1 MIRPDAE
8 YRRSTARTPN
18 VNASNDRSSSCSV
31 PPAPP
36 ASPASPVCL
45 APSASPAPPACSDAA
60 AWALFL
66 DFDGT
71 LIDLAATPDA
81 VVIPPRLR
89 PVLAACAGAFG
100 GAVALVSGRPIA
112 ALDALLDPLRLP
124 AAGLHGLERRL
135 PDGTVEHAARRGPGL
150 RGLRAR
156 LEALV
161 REDGRLLLEDK
172 GSSLALHFRRAP
184 ERERALRALVTDAAP
199 RHDGYRILHGKMVVE
214 VKSAHANKGDAI
226 VRYLEA
232 PPFAG
237 RRPVFAGDDVTDED
251 GFDAVNRL
259 GGISVKVGAG
269 ETRAACR
276 APDTD
281 ALLDWLA
288 AVAGVDGTA
297 RAPMTAGAPATAGGS
312 DRIDHDAAVGVE
324 GARATAGAITT
335 AGGTPAV
342 PGHLDSRFRGNDGG
356 GGRNDGRRWRE

>member
-1 MIRPDAE
+1 MIRPNAE
-8 YRRSTARTPN
+8 HRRSTARAPERERLHRPIVIGLRAPCAAGVPRRRGAGALPRHPPPN
-18 VNASNDRSSSCSV
+18 VNASTDRSPSG
-31 PPAPP
+31 
-36 ASPASPVCL
+36 
-45 APSASPAPPACSDAA
+45 SASPAPPACPGAA

-71 LIDLAATPDA
+71 LTDLAATPDA
-81 VVIPPRLR
+81 VVVTPRLR
-89 PVLAACAGAFG
+89 SVLAACAEALD

-135 PDGTVEHAARRGPGL
+135 PDGAVEHAAPAHHGPGL
-150 RGLRAR
+150 SGLRAR

-172 GSSLALHFRRAP
+172 EASLALHFRRAP
-184 ERERALRALVTDAAP
+184 ERERALRALVADAAP
-199 RHDGYRILHGKMVVE
+199 RHDGYEILHGKMVVE
-214 VKSAHANKGDAI
+214 VKPAHANKGDAI
-226 VRYLEA
+226 ARYLET

-269 ETRAACR
+269 ESRAACR
-276 APDTD
+276 VPDAD

-288 AVAGVDGTA
+288 TIADV
-297 RAPMTAGAPATAGGS
+297 R
-312 DRIDHDAAVGVE
+312 
-324 GARATAGAITT
+324 
-335 AGGTPAV
+335 
-342 PGHLDSRFRGNDGG
+342 
-356 GGRNDGRRWRE
+356 GRR

>member
-1 MIRPDAE
+1 M
-8 YRRSTARTPN
+8 
-18 VNASNDRSSSCSV
+18 NASTDRSSSGSV

-36 ASPASPVCL
+36 ASPA
-45 APSASPAPPACSDAA
+45 PPACPDAA

-81 VVIPPRLR
+81 VVVPPRLR

-214 VKSAHANKGDAI
+214 VKPAHANKGDAI
-226 VRYLEA
+226 ARYLEA

-297 RAPMTAGAPATAGGS
+297 RAPMTAGAPATACGS

-324 GARATAGAITT
+324 GARATAGAIAT
-335 AGGTPAV
+335 ACGTPAV

>member
-1 MIRPDAE
+1 M
-8 YRRSTARTPN
+8 
-18 VNASNDRSSSCSV
+18 NAATDRSSSG
-31 PPAPP
+31 
-36 ASPASPVCL
+36 
-45 APSASPAPPACSDAA
+45 SALSAPPACPGPA

-71 LIDLAATPDA
+71 LIDLAATPDT
-81 VVIPPRLR
+81 VVVPSRLR

-135 PDGTVEHAARRGPGL
+135 PDGTVEHAAHRGPGL
-150 RGLRAR
+150 PGLRAR

-172 GSSLALHFRRAP
+172 ESSLALHFRRAP
-184 ERERALRALVTDAAP
+184 ERERAMRALVADAAP
-199 RHDGYRILHGKMVVE
+199 RHDGYEVLHGKMVVE
-214 VKSAHANKGDAI
+214 VKPAHANKGDAI
-226 VRYLEA
+226 ARYLET

-259 GGISVKVGAG
+259 GGISVKVGTG
-269 ETRAACR
+269 ESRAACR
-276 APDTD
+276 VPDAD

-288 AVAGVDGTA
+288 AVA
-297 RAPMTAGAPATAGGS
+297 
-312 DRIDHDAAVGVE
+312 E
-324 GARATAGAITT
+324 G
-335 AGGTPAV
+335 PAV
-342 PGHLDSRFRGNDGG
+342 D
-356 GGRNDGRRWRE
+356 

>member
-1 MIRPDAE
+1 M
-8 YRRSTARTPN
+8 
-18 VNASNDRSSSCSV
+18 NAATDRSSSG
-31 PPAPP
+31 
-36 ASPASPVCL
+36 
-45 APSASPAPPACSDAA
+45 SALSAPPACPGPA

-71 LIDLAATPDA
+71 LIDLAATPDT
-81 VVIPPRLR
+81 VVVPSRLR

-135 PDGTVEHAARRGPGL
+135 PDGTVEHAAHRGPGL
-150 RGLRAR
+150 PGLRTR

-172 GSSLALHFRRAP
+172 ESSLALHFRRAP
-184 ERERALRALVTDAAP
+184 ERERAMRALVADAAP
-199 RHDGYRILHGKMVVE
+199 RHDGYEVLHGKMVVE
-214 VKSAHANKGDAI
+214 VKPAHANKGDAI
-226 VRYLEA
+226 ARYLET

-269 ETRAACR
+269 ESRAACR
-276 APDTD
+276 VPDAD

-288 AVAGVDGTA
+288 AVAGG
-297 RAPMTAGAPATAGGS
+297 PAA
-312 DRIDHDAAVGVE
+312 D
-324 GARATAGAITT
+324 
-335 AGGTPAV
+335 
-342 PGHLDSRFRGNDGG
+342 
-356 GGRNDGRRWRE
+356 

>member
-8 YRRSTARTPN
+8 HRRSTACALN
-18 VNASNDRSSSCSV
+18 VNASNDRSSSGSV
-31 PPAPP
+31 PPASPACPVAPAPPAPP
-36 ASPASPVCL
+36 ACP
-45 APSASPAPPACSDAA
+45 DAA

-81 VVIPPRLR
+81 VVVPPRLR

-112 ALDALLDPLRLP
+112 ALDALLDPMRLP

-135 PDGTVEHAARRGPGL
+135 PDGTVEHAAPRGPEL
-150 RGLRAR
+150 CGLRAR

-161 REDGRLLLEDK
+161 CEDERLLLEDK
-172 GSSLALHFRRAP
+172 ESSLALHFRRAP

-199 RHDGYRILHGKMVVE
+199 CHGGYRILHGKMVVE
-214 VKSAHANKGDAI
+214 VKPAYANKGDAI
-226 VRYLEA
+226 ARYLEA
-232 PPFAG
+232 PPFTG

-269 ETRAACR
+269 ESRAVCR
-276 APDTD
+276 VPDTD

-297 RAPMTAGAPATAGGS
+297 RAPTTAGAPATAGGS
-312 DRIDHDAAVGVE
+312 NRIDHDAAVGVE
-324 GARATAGAITT
+324 ETRATAGAIAT
-335 AGGTPAV
+335 AGGTPAL
-342 PGHLDSRFRGNDGG
+342 PGTAGAPMTVDGAEHP
-356 GGRNDGRRWRE
+356 DTV